1 MTSLRERR
9 RRQTAC
15 DIQRAAL
22 RLCLAHGSAAVTA
35 EAIAAEA
42 GISTRTFF
50 NYYLNKQAAILG
62 PQIRL
67 DADAAA
73 WFVTSRAPL
82 LDDVVTLMAG
92 MIDEAEV
99 QRDLLCQVKRLIEV
113 EPALQPLFKAS
124 LDAAT
129 QTLLMLL
136 VRRLGTE
143 HQPQAELIA
152 ALAAQALSLAV
163 RVWAANETMGRPCI
177 SAMMRSQIEQTCAR
191 LTPQNCAAE
200 V

>member
-1 MTSLRERR
+1 MTGLRAR
-9 RRQTAC
+9 RRQETAR

-22 RLCLAHGSAAVTA
+22 RLCLAQGSAAVTA
-35 EAIAAEA
+35 DTIAAEA

-67 DADAAA
+67 DADAAG

-99 QRDLLCQVKRLIEV
+99 PRDLLCQMQRLIEA

-129 QTLLMLL
+129 QTLLLLL
-136 VRRLGTE
+136 VRRLGAD
-143 HQPQAELIA
+143 QRPQAELIA
-152 ALAAQALSLAV
+152 AMAAQALSLAV
-163 RVWAANETMGRPCI
+163 QVWARDETMDRSFI
-177 SAMMRSQIEQTCAR
+177 SAMMRSQIEQTCLR
-191 LTPQNCAAE
+191 LAPQPCAAE
-200 V
+200 A

>member
-9 RRQTAC
+9 RRETAR

-62 PQIRL
+62 LQIRL
-67 DADAAA
+67 DAEAAG

-82 LDDVVTLMAG
+82 LDDVVSLMAG

-99 QRDLLCQVKRLIEV
+99 QRDLFCQVRRLIEA
-113 EPALQPLFKAS
+113 EPALLPLFKAS

-129 QTLLMLL
+129 QTLVTML
-136 VRRLGTE
+136 VRRLGAD

-152 ALAAQALSLAV
+152 GLAAQALSLAV
-163 RVWAANETMGRPCI
+163 RAWAADETTGRSCI
-177 SAMMRSQIEQTCAR
+177 SAMMRVQIEETCAR
-191 LTPQNCAAE
+191 LAPQPCDADA
-200 V
+200 